1 LKKAETKMTL
11 SRTWIPTICLLAGVA
26 AAQPTPPPPA
36 APRVFL
42 ESDDVSPFPSPRAM
56 PAPPAPP
63 AAAWDLDVPPVPAV
77 RASRPVPPAPPA
89 RRPVIAWATPAAAPE
104 PPQPPGF
111 SQDAVPTPR
120 PFPAPAAV
128 PAPPAPPADFNFD
141 YDFDQKFN
149 FNFDKDSFKFDQ
161 DNFKYELKEQ
171 LRDQMYQL
179 KAIPG
184 MLADADLLSSKI
196 AGQFAFAPQKGRLG
210 QNDDRLY
217 NAGQS
222 ALENRRYEE
231 AVEDFGQVAARAGS
245 RADGALYWKA
255 YALIKLNR
263 RNDALAAIAELRK
276 SYASSRWLDD
286 AKSLEV
292 EAGKPVS
299 PEGESDE
306 ELKLL
311 ALNGLMNSEPER
323 AFPILETLLK
333 GAQSPTLKKRAVF
346 VLAQS
351 NLPQAQT
358 LLEQIARGSA
368 NPDLQLKAIQYVG
381 ERRRNSGGGQLL
393 AEIYTASNDTSVK
406 RTVLNSFGSMRDK
419 DHLLQVAKSEK
430 SPELRLEAIRML
442 SGMNGASAELW
453 QLYQAE
459 PSGDTKLEILQTLP
473 SSGNMDRFLDIAK
486 TEKDVKVR
494 RFAIQQLGNSRA
506 ITTGDAL
513 ASLYASEQDQEVK
526 RAVIDT
532 LSGQRNAKALV
543 ACAKSEKDYRMQQR
557 IIERLVGIKSPESTD
572 YLMEILKK

>member
-1 LKKAETKMTL
+1 MF
-11 SRTWIPTICLLAGVA
+11 
-26 AAQPTPPPPA
+26 AQ
-36 APRVFL
+36 
-42 ESDDVSPFPSPRAM
+42 DV
-56 PAPPAPP
+56 
-63 AAAWDLDVPPVPAV
+63 
-77 RASRPVPPAPPA
+77 
-89 RRPVIAWATPAAAPE
+89 
-104 PPQPPGF
+104 
-111 SQDAVPTPR
+111 VPTPR
-120 PFPAPAAV
+120 PMPAPV
-128 PAPPAPPADFNFD
+128 VAPMPPMPPKPGADF
-141 YDFDQKFN
+141 DFD
-149 FNFDKDSFKFDQ
+149 FKFDNDFDSDVIRNFKFDKEQ
-161 DNFKYELKEQ
+161 FKYELKGDIQ
-171 LRDQMYQL
+171 DQIFAL
-179 KAIPG
+179 KKNIPG
-184 MLADADLLSSKI
+184 ILADSDLISSKI
-196 AGQFAFAPQKGRLG
+196 AGQFAFSPQIRKGVSDDRQYSAG
-210 QNDDRLY
+210 QN
-217 NAGQS
+217 

-231 AVEDFGQVAARAGS
+231 AVEDFGQVAARGGA

-263 RNDALAAIAELRK
+263 RQDALAAIAELRK

-286 AKSLEV
+286 AKNLEV

-299 PEGESDE
+299 PESESDE
-306 ELKLL
+306 DLKLL
-311 ALNGLMNSEPER
+311 ALNGLMQSEPER
-323 AFPILETLLK
+323 AFPILESLLK
-333 GAQSPTLKKRAVF
+333 GTQSPTLKKRAIF